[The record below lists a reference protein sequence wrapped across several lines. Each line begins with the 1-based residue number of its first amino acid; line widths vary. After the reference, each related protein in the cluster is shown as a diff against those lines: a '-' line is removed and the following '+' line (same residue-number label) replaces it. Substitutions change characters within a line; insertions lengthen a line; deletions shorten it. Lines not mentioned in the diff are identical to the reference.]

1 MKYVYICHGN
11 PWVSGD
17 GWEMTQANYHPPPT
31 GGGVKVFLS
40 VHTKKVWSEVGS
52 VPVTSWTTEE
62 DVQQA
67 VKDAPVLGNS
77 MLPTTIERLESEE
90 RDIGTL

>member
-1 MKYVYICHGN
+1 MG
-11 PWVSGD
+11 
-17 GWEMTQANYHPPPT
+17 TYHIIDVKVASSCQEET
-31 GGGVKVFLS
+31 FVRNWAAGGGVKVFLS

-77 MLPTTIERLESEE
+77 MLPTTIERL
-90 RDIGTL
+90 RV